1 MNTKIKD
8 TLLSM
13 VSMALHSIGIYHFPS
28 EDEADSFEYIDTV
41 LDIQGVIT
49 VSEDLELVLFVMGK
63 TAECPSDA
71 VIKVLE
77 ADIIKLIKRKAELLA
92 SGTEDGN
99 DLLYYFDNIQLGEN
113 TTITTIQNVLMK
125 AFLSAIRS
133 QKMITQFY
141 SYTNEQDID

>member
-1 MNTKIKD
+1 MNTKLKN

-41 LDIQGVIT
+41 LDVEGIIT

-63 TAECPSDA
+63 TNECPSDA

-77 ADIIKLIKRKAELLA
+77 ADIIKPKAELLA

-99 DLLYYFDNIQLGEN
+99 DLLYYFDNIQLGKD

-141 SYTNEQDID
+141 SCTTEQDID

>member
-1 MNTKIKD
+1 MNTKLKN

-13 VSMALHSIGIYHFPS
+13 VSMALHSIGVYHFPS
-28 EDEADSFEYIDTV
+28 EDEVDTFEYVDTV

-63 TAECPSDA
+63 TNECPSDA
-71 VIKVLE
+71 VIKTLE
-77 ADIIKLIKRKAELLA
+77 ADIIKPKAELLA

-99 DLLYYFDNIQLGEN
+99 DLLYYFDNIQMGKD

-125 AFLSAIRS
+125 AFLSAVRS

-141 SYTNEQDID
+141 SCIADQDID

>member
-1 MNTKIKD
+1 MNTKLKNM
-8 TLLSM
+8 LLSM

-28 EDEADSFEYIDTV
+28 EDEADTFEYVDIV

-71 VIKVLE
+71 VIKTLE
-77 ADIIKLIKRKAELLA
+77 ADIIKPQAELFV
-92 SGTEDGN
+92 SGN
-99 DLLYYFDNIQLGEN
+99 DESNDMLYYFDNIQLGEN

-141 SYTNEQDID
+141 SCTNEQDID

>member
-1 MNTKIKD
+1 MNTNFKN

-13 VSMALHSIGIYHFPS
+13 VSMALHSIGVYHFPS

-41 LDIQGVIT
+41 LDIQGIIT

-63 TAECPSDA
+63 TNECPSDA
-71 VIKVLE
+71 VIKTLE
-77 ADIIKLIKRKAELLA
+77 ADIIKPKAELLV

-99 DLLYYFDNIQLGEN
+99 DLLYYFDSIQMDED

-125 AFLSAIRS
+125 AFLSAVRS
-133 QKMITQFY
+133 QKMISDFY
-141 SYTNEQDID
+141 SCNEEQDVD

>member
-1 MNTKIKD
+1 MNTKLKN

-28 EDEADSFEYIDTV
+28 EDEADTFEYVDIV

-71 VIKVLE
+71 VIKALE
-77 ADIIKLIKRKAELLA
+77 AGIIKPQAELFV
-92 SGTEDGN
+92 SGN
-99 DLLYYFDNIQLGEN
+99 DDSNDMLYYFDNIQLGEN

-141 SYTNEQDID
+141 FCTDEQDID

>member
-1 MNTKIKD
+1 MNTKLKN

-28 EDEADSFEYIDTV
+28 KDEADTFEYVDIV

-71 VIKVLE
+71 VIKTLE
-77 ADIIKLIKRKAELLA
+77 ADIIKPQAELFV
-92 SGTEDGN
+92 SGN
-99 DLLYYFDNIQLGEN
+99 DESNDMLYYFDNIQLGEN

-141 SYTNEQDID
+141 SCTNEQDID

>member
-1 MNTKIKD
+1 MNTKLKN

-13 VSMALHSIGIYHFPS
+13 VSMALHSIGVFHFPN
-28 EDEADSFEYIDTV
+28 EDEVDTFEFVDTV
-41 LDIQGVIT
+41 LDIQGLIT
-49 VSEDLELVLFVMGK
+49 VSEDLELELFVLGK

-71 VIKVLE
+71 VIKTLE
-77 ADIIKLIKRKAELLA
+77 ADIIKPKAELLA
-92 SGTEDGN
+92 SANEAGN

-125 AFLSAIRS
+125 AFLSAVRS

-141 SYTNEQDID
+141 SFADEQNID

>member
-1 MNTKIKD
+1 MNTKLKN

-28 EDEADSFEYIDTV
+28 EDEADTFEYVDIV

-71 VIKVLE
+71 VIKTLE
-77 ADIIKLIKRKAELLA
+77 TDIIKPQAELFVL
-92 SGTEDGN
+92 GN
-99 DLLYYFDNIQLGEN
+99 DESNDMLYYFDNIQLGEN

-141 SYTNEQDID
+141 SFTNEQDID

>member
-1 MNTKIKD
+1 MNTKLKN

-13 VSMALHSIGIYHFPS
+13 VSMALHSMGVYHFPS

-41 LDIQGVIT
+41 LDVEGIIT

-71 VIKVLE
+71 VIKTLE
-77 ADIIKLIKRKAELLA
+77 ADIIKPKAELLA
-92 SGTEDGN
+92 SGNEDGN
-99 DLLYYFDNIQLGEN
+99 DLLYYFDNIQMGKD

-125 AFLSAIRS
+125 AFLSVIRS

-141 SYTNEQDID
+141 SFADEQDID